1 MAEND
6 NIEIAGLASIINSVK
21 RELQQAHNFFVESSS
36 EPKMLLRRMQIEISL
51 IAEEKSGTDGKFD
64 LKIVSLGTEND
75 LSEKAVHR
83 VTLDFDIKE
92 KNEDGDTM
100 YYHKKGG

>member
-1 MAEND
+1 MADND

-21 RELQQAHNFFVESSS
+21 SELQVAHNFFVESSA

-51 IAEEKSGTDGKFD
+51 IAEEKSGTDGKFN
-64 LKIVSLGTEND
+64 LKIVSLGAKND
-75 LSEKAVHR
+75 FSEKAIHR

-92 KNEDGDTM
+92 NDVFYNRKE
-100 YYHKKGG
+100 

>member
-36 EPKMLLRRMQIEISL
+36 EPKMLLRRMQIEI
-51 IAEEKSGTDGKFD
+51 
-64 LKIVSLGTEND
+64 
-75 LSEKAVHR
+75 
-83 VTLDFDIKE
+83 
-92 KNEDGDTM
+92 
-100 YYHKKGG
+100 